1 MNQIGLESWVSLI
14 TTISADTLGS
24 IAMDVIAGDKALT
37 SVDTRLKNA
46 VEEFNSTLAHF
57 SHDIGFRTF
66 ELGSETLDVVH
77 GRTF

>member
-1 MNQIGLESWVSLI
+1 
-14 TTISADTLGS
+14 
-24 IAMDVIAGDKALT
+24 MDVIAGDKALT